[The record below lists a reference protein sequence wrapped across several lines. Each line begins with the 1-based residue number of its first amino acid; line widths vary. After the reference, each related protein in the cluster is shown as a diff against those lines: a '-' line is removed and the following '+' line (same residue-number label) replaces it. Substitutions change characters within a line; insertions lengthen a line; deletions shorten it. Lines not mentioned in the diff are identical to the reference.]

1 MINLR
6 SKSLRNQLKYAFLCV
21 TVLAVLVTGGLSY
34 YISAGVLENKAMRLT
49 QDSVDKSAQILDE
62 KLNKLMLVMM
72 TFMINQSFKDML
84 ESVSAGDYGDY
95 YKYLNSLDNVFSQA
109 RIAEPLIQSIYVSTP
124 MGDFYPLSVN
134 RNHNMTFQQTPMYL
148 RVIKEKKNIWV
159 EGHEDTLFT
168 GKQRVISLIL
178 QPITDS
184 TVFAVHD
191 VYVIVNIRESGLQR
205 LFASSHQGDSTQF
218 LVNGDGQLVTA
229 HSNKLVHEVVDS
241 GQLREMIVGGNAG
254 YASEKL
260 DGRDYFF
267 NYAAMGLN
275 DWKIVSIQSKAS
287 VLEDLSYVKWMMLVI
302 AVGCFLVATLISSF
316 LIRYLLKPLQG
327 LQKVMKRVESNDLT
341 ARFEMETGEE
351 LAQIGQRFNRMLEQ
365 IVSLIGEVKHAEQSK
380 RTAEMKA
387 LSAQMDPHF
396 LYNTLNTIYW
406 KLKLNQ
412 VKESQH
418 MVVSLS
424 RLFQIGLNKG
434 QEFTTL
440 DKDLQHVEQYLELQK
455 YCYENLFEYEIKVSD
470 PSFREI
476 EVPRVLLQ
484 PLVENSILH
493 GFESMESGG
502 RICIEVDK
510 DPELESCLITVR
522 DNGKGMTQEVAE
534 ALTLKNSEQGYA
546 VRNLVSRLQLYYGN
560 TAKLAIES
568 ELGVGLTVCI
578 WIPCKG
584 GIFDE

>member
-6 SKSLRNQLKYAFLCV
+6 SLSLRNQLKYAFLCV

-34 YISAGVLENKAMRLT
+34 YISAGILENKAMQLT

-62 KLNKLMLVMM
+62 KLNKLMLVIM

-84 ESVSAGDYGDY
+84 ESVSTGDYGDY

-134 RNHNMTFQQTPMYL
+134 RNHNMNFQQTPMYQ
-148 RVIKEKKNIWV
+148 RVVEEKNNIWV
-159 EGHEDTLFT
+159 EGHEDTLFS

-178 QPITDS
+178 HPITDS
-184 TVFAVHD
+184 TVFAVHN

-205 LFASSHQGDSTQF
+205 LFATGQQDNSTQF
-218 LVNGDGQLVTA
+218 LVNGYGQLVIGS
-229 HSNKLVHEVVDS
+229 SNKLVHSVLES
-241 GQLREMIVGGNAG
+241 GQLREIIDGGNSG
-254 YASEKL
+254 YSSVKL
-260 DGRDYFF
+260 DGQDYFF
-267 NYAAMGLN
+267 NYASMGLN
-275 DWKIVSIQSKAS
+275 DWKIVSLQSKSS
-287 VLEDLSYVKWMMLVI
+287 VLNDLSYVKWMMLVI
-302 AVGCFLVATLISSF
+302 GIGCFLAATVISGF
-316 LIRYLLKPLQG
+316 LIRYLLQPLQG
-327 LQKVMKRVESNDLT
+327 LQRVMKRIESNDLT

-365 IVSLIGEVKHAEQSK
+365 IVSLIGEVKQAEQSK

-396 LYNTLNTIYW
+396 LYNSLNTIYW

-412 VKESQH
+412 IKESQH
-418 MVVSLS
+418 MIVSLS

-455 YCYENLFEYEIKVSD
+455 YCYEDLFEYEIKVSE
-470 PSFREI
+470 PSLREI

-493 GFESMESGG
+493 GFESMDSGG
-502 RICIEVDK
+502 RICIEVDE
-510 DPELESCLITVR
+510 DSELERCIITVR
-522 DNGKGMTQEVAE
+522 DNGQGMTQEAAE
-534 ALTLKNSEQGYA
+534 ALTLKKSEQGYA
-546 VRNLVSRLQLYYGN
+546 VLNLVSRLQLCYGN
-560 TAKLAIES
+560 SAELAIES
-568 ELGVGLTVCI
+568 GVGMGLTVQI
-578 WIPCKG
+578 LIPCKG
-584 GIFDE
+584 GLLDE

>member
-1 MINLR
+1 MMNLHR
-6 SKSLRNQLKYAFLCV
+6 SSLRNKLKYAFLCV
-21 TVLAVLVTGGLSY
+21 TILAVLVTGGLSY
-34 YISAGVLENKAMRLT
+34 SISAGILENKAMRLT

-109 RIAEPLIQSIYVSTP
+109 RIAEPLIHSIYVSTP

-134 RNHNMTFQQTPMYL
+134 RNHNMTFQQTPMYE
-148 RVIKEKKNIWV
+148 RVEKEKKNIWV
-159 EGHEDTLFT
+159 EGHEDMLFT

-184 TVFAVHD
+184 SVFAVHD

-205 LFASSHQGDSTQF
+205 LFASGQQGDSTRF

-229 HSNKLVHEVVDS
+229 HGHKLVHEVVDS
-241 GQLREMIVGGNAG
+241 GRLGDMIAGSGSG

-260 DGRDYFF
+260 DGRDYYF
-267 NYAAMGLN
+267 NYASMGLN

-287 VLEDLSYVKWMMLVI
+287 VLEDLNYVKWMMFVI
-302 AVGCFLVATLISSF
+302 SIGCFLAATLMSNV
-316 LIRYLLKPLQG
+316 LIRYLLKPLQE
-327 LQKVMKRVESNDLT
+327 LQRVMKRVEINDLS
-341 ARFEMETGEE
+341 ARFEMKAGDEIA
-351 LAQIGQRFNRMLEQ
+351 LIGQRFNRMLEQ

-380 RTAEMKA
+380 RSAEMKA

-440 DKDLQHVEQYLELQK
+440 GKDLQHVDQYLELQK
-455 YCYENLFEYEIKVSD
+455 NCKQNLFDY
-470 PSFREI
+470 
-476 EVPRVLLQ
+476 
-484 PLVENSILH
+484 
-493 GFESMESGG
+493 
-502 RICIEVDK
+502 
-510 DPELESCLITVR
+510 
-522 DNGKGMTQEVAE
+522 
-534 ALTLKNSEQGYA
+534 
-546 VRNLVSRLQLYYGN
+546 
-560 TAKLAIES
+560 
-568 ELGVGLTVCI
+568 
-578 WIPCKG
+578 
-584 GIFDE
+584 